1 MEQFHDILKKYW
13 GYDEFRELQPEI
25 IQSVWKKQDTLGLMP
40 TGGGKSLTFQVPVMA
55 MEGICIVVTPLI
67 ALMKDQV
74 DNLQARGIKATAVYS
89 GMSREE
95 IITQLENCIFGNY
108 KFLYVSP
115 ERLSTELFRIKM
127 QAMNACLLVVDES
140 HCISQWG
147 YDFRPSYLQ
156 IAEIR
161 QYLPEVPVLALTATA
176 TNEVANDI
184 QQKLLF
190 PKNNI
195 FRKSFEREN
204 LSYVV
209 RQAENK
215 TEQLIH
221 ILQSTQGTAIVYVR
235 SRKETKEIA
244 TELCKFGIIADFF
257 HAGMAH
263 EEKIIKQNRWKTG
276 DCRVIV
282 CTNAFGMGID
292 KPDVRLVVHYDLPNS
307 LEEYYQEAGR
317 AGRDGKRS
325 YAIILYN
332 KSDSAKLK
340 KRISDAYPSRDFIKR
355 VYEAL
360 GSYYQLAVGSGL
372 GNVYDFNLHEFCT
385 RFHFSF
391 LQAHNALQILQLANY
406 IEYTEEQD
414 VRSRLQI
421 LIHRDEMYS
430 LRFEEKYD
438 KLLHAILRNYT
449 GIFSDEVYIDEAS
462 LAIQTQQ
469 TKQDV
474 YEILVQLSKL
484 RYVRYIPQKKTPFI
498 VFTTSREETDYV
510 RIPKNVYEE
519 RKARF
524 ETRAQAM
531 LDYVETSDVC
541 RSRLLLAYFN
551 EDNAKDCGVCDV
563 CLQKKQKNIRAKE
576 IEQIEQ
582 KVLQYVSTHSTT
594 QVEDILHYIPDY
606 EAKIVIQVIRKLSDE
621 KALILSGNK
630 IMKK

>member
-55 MEGICIVVTPLI
+55 MDGICIVVTPLI

-127 QAMNACLLVVDES
+127 QAMNVCLLVVDES

-161 QYLPEVPVLALTATA
+161 QYLPEIPVLALTATA
-176 TNEVANDI
+176 TNEVAIDI
-184 QQKLLF
+184 QKKLLF
-190 PKNNI
+190 SKNNI

-209 RQAENK
+209 RKAENK
-215 TEQLIH
+215 TAQLVH

-235 SRKETKEIA
+235 SRRETKEIA

-263 EEKIIKQNRWKTG
+263 EEKIIKQNKWKTG

-332 KSDSAKLK
+332 KSDSTKLK

-438 KLLHAILRNYT
+438 QLLHSILRNYT
-449 GIFSDEVYIDEAS
+449 GIFSDEVYIDESS

-474 YEILVQLSKL
+474 YETLVQLSKL

-498 VFTTSREETDYV
+498 VFTTSREDTDFV
-510 RIPKNVYEE
+510 CIPKNVYEE

-531 LDYVETSDVC
+531 LDYVETDDVC

-551 EDNAKDCGVCDV
+551 ENDAKDCGVCDI
-563 CLQKKQKNIRAKE
+563 CLQKKQKNIHTNEIKE
-576 IEQIEQ
+576 IER
-582 KVLQYVSTHSTT
+582 KVLQYLSNHPIA
-594 QVEDILHYIPDY
+594 QIEDILHYIPDY
-606 EAKIVIQVIRKLSDE
+606 EPKIVIRIIRKLSDE
-621 KALILSGNK
+621 KAIILSNNK